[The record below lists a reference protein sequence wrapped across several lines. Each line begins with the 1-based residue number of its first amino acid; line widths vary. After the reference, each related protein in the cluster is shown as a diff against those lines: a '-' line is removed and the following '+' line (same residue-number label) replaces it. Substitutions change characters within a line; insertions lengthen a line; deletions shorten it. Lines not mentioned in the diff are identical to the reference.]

1 MIGLQQWMGGIGP
14 LGGLGP
20 RRFGA
25 SIVVMASLSACMPQ
39 PEGAATA
46 PEGATSTRLV
56 EREIEAPHAFHAT
69 ESGAWDGRPSLG
81 GVWVG
86 YPNVRDPERVIIRN
100 RENGKF
106 VIGTLFRRERE
117 VGGARFQVSSEA
129 AGALGL
135 AAMAA
140 TRLEVTALRPES
152 GREAILPPAA
162 AGLDQ
167 AEVIA
172 AEMLPAE
179 DAAAAGAPARAEA
192 AEKAAAAERTAK
204 AAPPAT
210 EGKPPATDGKAE
222 ATPPGSKATAAAKP
236 RTRTSDGATV
246 GRVIRVGT
254 FSVQTNAQSVHD
266 RLLQGGTRP
275 VLKAEQ
281 AEAGAVWRV
290 HVPAPGSEAEATRL
304 LDKVRTLGFPDAYLS
319 TR

>member
-1 MIGLQQWMGGIGP
+1 MIGLQQWMGGFGP
-14 LGGLGP
+14 LGSLVS

-25 SIVVMASLSACMPQ
+25 SIMVMASLSACMLLPDA
-39 PEGAATA
+39 AATP

-56 EREIEAPHAFHAT
+56 EREIEVPHVFQAT

-135 AAMAA
+135 AAMTA
-140 TRLEVTALRPES
+140 TRLEVTALRSES

-162 AGLDQ
+162 AELDQ

-179 DAAAAGAPARAEA
+179 KAGAAARAEA
-192 AEKAAAAERTAK
+192 TEKAPAAERTARATPAE
-204 AAPPAT
+204 AAD
-210 EGKPPATDGKAE
+210 KATDKAG
-222 ATPPGSKATAAAKP
+222 ATPAGSQVTAVATAQP
-236 RTRTSDGATV
+236 RHRPRTSDAPMD
-246 GRVIRVGT
+246 GRVIRVGS
-254 FSVQTNAQSVHD
+254 FSIQINAQSVHD
-266 RLLQGGTRP
+266 RLLEQGIRS

-281 AEAGAVWRV
+281 AAAGAVWHV
-290 HVPAPGSEAEATRL
+290 HVPAPGAEAEAAKL
-304 LDKVRTLGFPDAYLS
+304 LDKVRTLGFRDAYLS